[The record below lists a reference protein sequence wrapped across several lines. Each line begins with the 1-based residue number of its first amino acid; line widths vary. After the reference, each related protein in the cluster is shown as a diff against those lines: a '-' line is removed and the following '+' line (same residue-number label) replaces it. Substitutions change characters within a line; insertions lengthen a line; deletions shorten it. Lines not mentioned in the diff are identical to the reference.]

1 MLGATA
7 HRKIFAMLVLISVV
21 AKYNGYNGGGNDSGH
36 GDATVAAVAY
46 MPIQSER
53 CEKAHARKGIETK
66 SSSSTDAVGLATHRP
81 WCLVAG
87 G

>member
-21 AKYNGYNGGGNDSGH
+21 AKHNGYNGGGNDSGH

-46 MPIQSER
+46 IR
-53 CEKAHARKGIETK
+53 
-66 SSSSTDAVGLATHRP
+66 
-81 WCLVAG
+81 
-87 G
+87 